1 MSKKKNL
8 TKAKKIR
15 KQLLAASATGLLLV
29 SSTANAGTSLV
40 YAAET
45 NQPTTAEKSTKNSE
59 TAATATASSS
69 SAVSN
74 SKTADEVDQINQ
86 ATAKQSLDKSGDE
99 FGKIQLA
106 TAAVNALFNGL
117 VPKLTNTQEQIDDAK
132 AKVNAL
138 ANSDVKTAL
147 LARIASAQKVFDASV
162 EAAKQAT
169 EQIRNDLNALYFRN
183 NGNIDKTGLSS
194 EATQSAFDALQ
205 QRINALSIDVPAM
218 NQQKQALQKQLNDM
232 KAMLQEIQLKA
243 SSGQVVA
250 QLDTNPK
257 GTYIRTFAGNVS
269 GNATIGKIQITQP
282 KYNSFMYLFN
292 KEYQGGTYQN
302 TVSDRINTTGRG
314 GNKLIITTN
323 EMPLAVNSNVQ
334 LSNTVSKEYTFKIN
348 DDGKWELSSSSY
360 DAVQNAVN
368 ALFNG
373 ETPKPENTQEQI
385 DQAKNQVNNLFDG
398 ADKNAL
404 LAKITKV
411 QQAFDASTEEAGKTI
426 EQIRKD
432 LNALYFSNNGVID
445 KTGLSGDTTQGA
457 FDALQQRINAL

>member
-169 EQIRNDLNALYFRN
+169 E
-183 NGNIDKTGLSS
+183 
-194 EATQSAFDALQ
+194 
-205 QRINALSIDVPAM
+205 
-218 NQQKQALQKQLNDM
+218 
-232 KAMLQEIQLKA
+232 
-243 SSGQVVA
+243 
-250 QLDTNPK
+250 
-257 GTYIRTFAGNVS
+257 
-269 GNATIGKIQITQP
+269 
-282 KYNSFMYLFN
+282 
-292 KEYQGGTYQN
+292 
-302 TVSDRINTTGRG
+302 
-314 GNKLIITTN
+314 
-323 EMPLAVNSNVQ
+323 
-334 LSNTVSKEYTFKIN
+334 
-348 DDGKWELSSSSY
+348 
-360 DAVQNAVN
+360 
-368 ALFNG
+368 
-373 ETPKPENTQEQI
+373 
-385 DQAKNQVNNLFDG
+385 
-398 ADKNAL
+398 
-404 LAKITKV
+404 
-411 QQAFDASTEEAGKTI
+411 
-426 EQIRKD
+426 
-432 LNALYFSNNGVID
+432 
-445 KTGLSGDTTQGA
+445 
-457 FDALQQRINAL
+457 